1 MCVDGFFAANC
12 AHWIRKI
19 VKSFPDAIYM
29 AKIFMTKAVG
39 DFHRAD
45 PNEIY
50 KAAIIQADNVNIT
63 RDSYKTHLDR
73 KDCL

>member
-50 KAAIIQADNVNIT
+50 KAAIIQGQRQHHPGFIQNT
-63 RDSYKTHLDR
+63 P
-73 KDCL
+73 